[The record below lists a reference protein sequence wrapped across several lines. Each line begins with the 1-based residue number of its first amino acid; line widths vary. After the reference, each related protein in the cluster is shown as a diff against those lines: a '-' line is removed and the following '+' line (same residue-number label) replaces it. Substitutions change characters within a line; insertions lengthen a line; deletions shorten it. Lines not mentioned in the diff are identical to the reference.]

1 MIKVVNN
8 HSRTILIEGR
18 NKGIGTAFAK
28 KVNENTYETI
38 MPVSPCKDYMNDIVA
53 VENDYPEFSVYGLT
67 SKKTN
72 LFKDNEAYIV
82 LRVTDRKKAEEAKT
96 KTPLEEEE
104 EKEKV
109 ILREN
114 YKRIQDILN
123 ELEKNISSELTEI
136 YKAEDEYYVLKV
148 PMIWVKNGP
157 MISFY
162 LYLVRIAMFA
172 TSDLMTL
179 LLIDKLPLTETS
191 FIKDAIIFYNYIIN
205 GLYPEVDYKNDKQLQ
220 LSSSAVHGLGYKT
233 YITNEIQKRTKK

>member
-8 HSRTILIEGR
+8 HSRVILNEGR

-28 KVNENTYETI
+28 KVDKNTFETI
-38 MPVSPCKDYMNDIVA
+38 MPVSPCKDYMNDVIA
-53 VENDYPEFSVYGLT
+53 VENDYPEFSVCGLT
-67 SKKTN
+67 SKKKD
-72 LFKDNEAYIV
+72 LFKDNEAFII
-82 LRVTDRKKAEEAKT
+82 LRVCDNKKAEEAKT
-96 KTPLEEEE
+96 KRPLEDEQ
-104 EKEKV
+104 EKER
-109 ILREN
+109 ILLKEN
-114 YKRIQDILN
+114 YKKIQDILN
-123 ELEKNISSELTEI
+123 ELEKNISTELTEI
-136 YKAEDEYYVLKV
+136 YEAENDYYVLKV

-179 LLIDKLPLTETS
+179 LLTDKLPITETS
-191 FIKDAIIFYNYIIN
+191 FIKDAIVFYNYIIN